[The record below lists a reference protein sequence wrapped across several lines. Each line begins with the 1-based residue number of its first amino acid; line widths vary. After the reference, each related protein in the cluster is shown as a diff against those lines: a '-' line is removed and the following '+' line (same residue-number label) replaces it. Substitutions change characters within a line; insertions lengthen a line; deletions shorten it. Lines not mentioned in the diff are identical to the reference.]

1 MLATKLGLFVACA
14 SGMVAA
20 QTAAAMWVWHRK
32 GMHNKEIWKEQGT
45 TILKQDAILVVPA
58 LSALELYRWGARSL

>member
-14 SGMVAA
+14 GGMVAA
-20 QTAAAMWVWHRK
+20 QTATAMWVLNRK
-32 GMHNKEIWKEQGT
+32 SMHDHAAWKKQGA
-45 TILKQDAILVVPA
+45 TIMKQDAILVVPA